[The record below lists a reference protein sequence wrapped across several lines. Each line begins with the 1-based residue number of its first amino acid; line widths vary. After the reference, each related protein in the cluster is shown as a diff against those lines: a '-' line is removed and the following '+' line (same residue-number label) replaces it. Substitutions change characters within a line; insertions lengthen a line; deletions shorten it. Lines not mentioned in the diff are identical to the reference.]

1 MEHGTMIMA
10 AAAIIAIAAIAVAY
24 IALSKGTALPSTT
37 ASTQQTSVRGS
48 ASAAT
53 TQSTTMATTTA
64 AAPNSTNYTV
74 RLSDNATL
82 GEYLVNQTGFTL
94 YLNSQDTPYSGKT
107 ACTGQCTYYWH
118 PFYTP
123 NLAVQP
129 GLNQSKFGTMIR
141 SDGSKQLTYYG
152 YPIYTYIGDSEP
164 GWVSGSGVAG
174 FWNVVTYPHL
184 ST

>member
-1 MEHGTMIMA
+1 MIMA
-10 AAAIIAIAAIAVAY
+10 AAAIIAITVIAVAY
-24 IALSKGTALPSTT
+24 IALSQGTAQRSTT
-37 ASTQQTSVRGS
+37 VSTQQTSVRDN

-53 TQSTTMATTTA
+53 TQSTAIATTTA
-64 AAPNSTNYTV
+64 AASSSTNYTV
-74 RLSDNATL
+74 KLADNATL

-123 NLAVQP
+123 DLVVQP

-141 SDGSKQLTYYG
+141 SDGAKQLTYYG
-152 YPIYTYIGDSEP
+152 YPVYTYIGDREP